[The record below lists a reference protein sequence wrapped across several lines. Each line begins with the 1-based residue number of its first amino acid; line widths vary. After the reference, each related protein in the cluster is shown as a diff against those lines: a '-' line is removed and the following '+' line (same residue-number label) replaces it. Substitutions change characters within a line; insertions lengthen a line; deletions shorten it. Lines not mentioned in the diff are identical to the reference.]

1 MHDEKIKFDN
11 NQFCLNLEMME
22 IKICFQTYK
31 LFKHKV
37 VQSWRWNGDRAC
49 SELQVPVIWGI
60 PQNPY
65 H

>member
-1 MHDEKIKFDN
+1 MYTQQSTNKFKSIFLNDEKINFDN

-37 VQSWRWNGDRAC
+37 VQS
-49 SELQVPVIWGI
+49 
-60 PQNPY
+60 
-65 H
+65 